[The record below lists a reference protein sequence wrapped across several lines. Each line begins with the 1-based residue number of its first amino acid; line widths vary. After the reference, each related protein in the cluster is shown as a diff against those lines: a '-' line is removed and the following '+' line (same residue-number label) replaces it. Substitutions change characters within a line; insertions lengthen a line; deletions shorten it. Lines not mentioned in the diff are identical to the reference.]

1 MCVPSSVGVR
11 ADVQTGL
18 PAARPQAAAWR
29 RLRQIPLA
37 STTAILLAVSCGLCA
52 GYVDIAIMV
61 LGKYC
66 WNQDGYFRN
75 ARDFPWTVP
84 AGHAALLLIPGLLI
98 AALNRSLRGRISL
111 GAMLWIFASLAI
123 WCALLRSPLY
133 GACSLVFAI
142 GLGRLIADAVAARGL
157 EPRRLRYIATAL
169 LGLLAAITAFCTGW
183 QALVEYRAVAGLPP
197 APSGARNVV
206 LIVWDTV
213 RAYNVT
219 DYGHPRETTPN
230 LTQWARRGVTYSS
243 AVAPAPWTYPSH
255 SCFFTGRWPYQLNT
269 QWNFTLD
276 APDPTLAEYLASR
289 GYQTAGFAANT
300 NCCSYESGL
309 GRGFARYEDYPLS
322 PRAVL
327 SRTVPGKWILTKLLT
342 LGAYYDLSLG
352 AFYEQKWAALQS
364 RGAREVNDGF
374 LDWMGR
380 RRPDRP
386 FFAFL
391 NYFDAHDPYIPPAAF
406 AHHFGIPPKTRK
418 DYEFLVD
425 YVGLLHGTQRERDL
439 RMAVDCYDDCIAFLD
454 NQLGQLLEKLRAQ
467 GLLEN
472 TDVIITSDHGEAFG
486 DHANFGHAS
495 TVDLDETGVPLVI
508 LSPSAPAGRVVN
520 AAVSLR
526 DLPATVVDLLGL
538 SAGSPFPGRSLA
550 SYWGVPASGRAGGE
564 FTTPA
569 FSEMADWTAFDPH
582 RSRGIGFAGLEMS
595 LVVDGHHYI
604 RNGLDGERLFDLT
617 VDPFELDNLIPR
629 PGAAQKLQRLRKR
642 LLDFLTENPASA
654 EVEKAYLKSFRERLS
669 AVVRRPETGLAATK

>member
-1 MCVPSSVGVR
+1 MSQRRSLDFWLRARPSPR
-11 ADVQTGL
+11 AGNRSQNTGL
-18 PAARPQAAAWR
+18 SPACR
-29 RLRQIPLA
+29 RLPQ
-37 STTAILLAVSCGLCA
+37 
-52 GYVDIAIMV
+52 
-61 LGKYC
+61 
-66 WNQDGYFRN
+66 
-75 ARDFPWTVP
+75 
-84 AGHAALLLIPGLLI
+84 
-98 AALNRSLRGRISL
+98 
-111 GAMLWIFASLAI
+111 
-123 WCALLRSPLY
+123 
-133 GACSLVFAI
+133 
-142 GLGRLIADAVAARGL
+142 
-157 EPRRLRYIATAL
+157 
-169 LGLLAAITAFCTGW
+169 
-183 QALVEYRAVAGLPP
+183 
-197 APSGARNVV
+197 ARNVV

-213 RAYNVT
+213 RAYNVSA
-219 DYGHPRETTPN
+219 YGHPRETTPN
-230 LTQWARRGVTYSS
+230 LTQWARSGVTYRS

-255 SCFFTGRWPYQLNT
+255 SCFFTGQWPYKLNT

-276 APDPTLAEYLASR
+276 TPDPTLAEYLASR

-309 GRGFARYEDYPLS
+309 ARGFARYEDYPLS
-322 PRAVL
+322 PRALL

-342 LGAYYDLSLG
+342 LGAYYDPSLG

-374 LDWMGR
+374 LDWMSR

-406 AHHFGIPPKTRK
+406 AQHFGIPPRTRK

-425 YVGLLHGTQRERDL
+425 YVGLLNDKQRERDL

-550 SYWGVPASGRAGGE
+550 AYWAFPAARGAAPE
-564 FTTPA
+564 ITTPA
-569 FSEMADWTAFDPH
+569 FSEMADWTAFEKNPP
-582 RSRGIGFAGLEMS
+582 RGLGFGGFEMS
-595 LVVDGHHYI
+595 LVVDGHHYT
-604 RNGLDGERLFDLT
+604 RNGIDGERLFDLT
-617 VDPFELDNLIPR
+617 VDPFEMDNLIPR
-629 PGAAQKLQRLRKR
+629 PGAAQKLHSLRKR

-669 AVVRRPETGLAATK
+669 AVVRRPETGLAASK